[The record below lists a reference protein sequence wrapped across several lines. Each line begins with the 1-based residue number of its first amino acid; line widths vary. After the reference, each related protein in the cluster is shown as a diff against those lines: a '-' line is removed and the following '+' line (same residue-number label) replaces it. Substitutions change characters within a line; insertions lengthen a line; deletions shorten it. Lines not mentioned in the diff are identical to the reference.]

1 MKAESF
7 HTYYICII
15 SELLMSESRGTAKL
29 LQEFGVVVFIPYL
42 LRYALLRIVVHR
54 TSRSPHD

>member
-15 SELLMSESRGTAKL
+15 SELLMSESRGKITARVWSGRVHSL
-29 LQEFGVVVFIPYL
+29 FIK
-42 LRYALLRIVVHR
+42 I
-54 TSRSPHD
+54 RSPPYSFAPLIDPRMINS